1 MITIYIITIVVLI
14 ISMGIIQRNINKNKT
29 NIKELE
35 QRLTEYYNKRENR
48 LIKKFKDIEQQ

>member
-1 MITIYIITIVVLI
+1 MITIYITIIVVLI
-14 ISMGIIQRNINKNKT
+14 ISMSIIQRNINKNRIK
-29 NIKELE
+29 IKELE